1 MQFITRQA
9 FAVAYR
15 LAQFY
20 GHEWARRPLE
30 IPDWATGPQDL
41 RAHIR
46 VETVK
51 ARGNSLPGIAEPNLK
66 WDTSVSSWEIHH
78 KHGIGRGQISYYI
91 LWDEFGYEPLSLT
104 IDITWPG
111 GQGDIH
117 YTHKIGTPKAEG
129 GYGGVLEARHW
140 RALVE
145 PITWLDG
152 NTNQLEIAFPDRPWE
167 AFIQPSKDP
176 ERWWEYVEDT
186 V

>member
-20 GHEWARRPLE
+20 DHEWARRPLE

-51 ARGNSLPGIAEPNLK
+51 ARGNNLPGIAEPDLK
-66 WDTSVSSWEIHH
+66 YDVSVASWEIWHIV
-78 KHGIGRGQISYYI
+78 GTERTEYSI
-91 LWDEFGYEPLSLT
+91 LWHERGYEPLSLA
-104 IDITWPG
+104 IFVTWPDG
-111 GQGDIH
+111 RAHIH
-117 YTHKIGTPKAEG
+117 YTHKIGTLDVEG
-129 GYGGVLEARHW
+129 SYGGALEARHW

-145 PITWLDG
+145 PVTWLDG

-176 ERWWEYVEDT
+176 ERWWEYVEKEGAG
-186 V
+186 